1 MRDKR
6 RKTVAIDFDG
16 VLTTVDSEAV
26 AVLRRMH
33 GRAKLVVFTARRDLD
48 YVKSALADMG
58 VLSLF
63 DDITYEKPRADLYV
77 DDHGFHFTGDWSEV
91 ERAAAEL

>member
-48 YVKSALADMG
+48 WVRSELERLG
-58 VLSLF
+58 VSELF
-63 DDITYEKPRADLYV
+63 DDVTYEKPRADLYV

-91 ERAAAEL
+91 ERAASQ